1 MQLDV
6 TQEQLAIVEELVRD
20 KISAL
25 GTEIRHCDN
34 PDYRQGL
41 VQKRE
46 HLRHL
51 SATLSEV
58 NASGASSV

>member
-6 TQEQLAIVEELVRD
+6 TEEQLQILEDLVTD
-20 KISAL
+20 KVGSL

-34 PDYRQGL
+34 PDYRRAL

-46 HLRHL
+46 HLRDL
-51 SATLSEV
+51 SARLRDLSPTS
-58 NASGASSV
+58 ASGV